1 MIRYFIS
8 FPAESNITREG
19 LEMVKDLLKHAES
32 GRNWRDIV
40 MNMGGTIT
48 DMRPKRSKVWV
59 KNAQRRLR

>member
-1 MIRYFIS
+1 MIRYLIS
-8 FPAESNITREG
+8 FPPEAKVTQRD
-19 LEMVKDLLKHAES
+19 LEMVRELIKHAVE

-59 KNAQRRLR
+59 KNVQRRLR

>member
-1 MIRYFIS
+1 MIRYLIS
-8 FPAESNITREG
+8 FSPEVKIRPDE
-19 LEMVKDLLKHAES
+19 LEMVRDLIKHAVN